1 LTGVGSNEVL
11 PADLIRSAVHER
23 PLGLYVHVPFCA
35 RRCGYCAFTTY
46 ALGDDGDVDAQDRY
60 VEAALAELA
69 VADRVLG
76 TGRPPLTSAYLGGG
90 TPTML
95 TTAQLAR
102 LLDGV
107 RHRFELAE
115 GAEISIEANPDGLR
129 PGQLAELRELGAT
142 RVSFGMQSLSR
153 RVLRTL
159 DRTHD
164 PERALAAVGEARAAG
179 FEHVSLDLIYGTPGE
194 TAQDWERTLREVV
207 ATGVDH
213 VSAYALG
220 IEPGTKLAARVRHGE
235 VPTPDA
241 DAAADRYLVADA
253 TLAAA
258 GFEWY
263 ELSNWARSVGARSRH
278 NLLYWRNDSWWGV
291 GPGAHSHVGGVR
303 WWNHTGLEA
312 WTRAAADGVPAA
324 GHEVLGAGQREL
336 ERVLLGVRLSDGLPL
351 DDRLD
356 AQGLERLLDAGLV
369 AQQDDCVVATLE
381 GRLLADH
388 LVRELTG

>member
-1 LTGVGSNEVL
+1 MIPVD
-11 PADLIRSAVHER
+11 DLRREVHER

-35 RRCGYCAFTTY
+35 RRCGYCAFTTF
-46 ALGDDGDVDAQDRY
+46 ALGDEGDRDAQDRY
-60 VEAALAELA
+60 VDAALAELD

-76 TGRPPLTSAYLGGG
+76 PDRPPLSSVYLGGG

-95 TTAQLAR
+95 TTAQLSR
-102 LLDGV
+102 LRDGV
-107 RHRFELAE
+107 RSRFELDAQVE
-115 GAEISIEANPDGLR
+115 LSIEANPDGLR
-129 PGQLAELRELGAT
+129 PEQLHELREAGAT

-164 PERALAAVGEARAAG
+164 PERALAAVAAAAAAG

-194 TAQDWERTLREVV
+194 TADDWTCTVREVV

-235 VPTPDA
+235 LRAPDS
-241 DAAADRYLVADA
+241 DEAADRYVAADE
-253 TLAAA
+253 LLSAA

-263 ELSNWARSVGARSRH
+263 ELSNWARTPGARCRH
-278 NLLYWRNDSWWGV
+278 NLLYWRNDHWWGV
-291 GPGAHSHVGGVR
+291 GPGAHSHVSGVR
-303 WWNHTGLEA
+303 WWNHAELDRWGAQALGG
-312 WTRAAADGVPAA
+312 DPPAA
-324 GHEVLGAGQREL
+324 GNEVLDDDQREL

-356 AQGLERLLDAGLV
+356 PAGLDRLV
-369 AQQDDCVVATLE
+369 RSGLIVERSERVVATPQ
-381 GRLLADH
+381 GRLLADYV
-388 LVRELTG
+388 VRELVG

>member
-1 LTGVGSNEVL
+1 MPVEDVRREV
-11 PADLIRSAVHER
+11 AER

-35 RRCGYCAFTTY
+35 RRCGYCAFTTF
-46 ALGDDGDVDAQDRY
+46 ALGDDGDPVTQDRY
-60 VEAALAELA
+60 VDAALAELEA
-69 VADRVLG
+69 ADRVLG
-76 TGRPPLTSAYLGGG
+76 PDRPPLTSIYFGGG

-95 TTAQLAR
+95 TASQLDR

-107 RHRFELAE
+107 RERFEL
-115 GAEISIEANPDGLR
+115 GADLEISMEANPDGLR
-129 PGQLAELRELGAT
+129 PGQLDQLRAAGAT

-153 RVLRTL
+153 RVLQIL

-164 PERALAAVGEARAAG
+164 PERALAAVAEARAAG

-194 TAQDWERTLREVV
+194 TAADWERTVREVV

-235 VPTPDA
+235 LRAPDG
-241 DAAADRYLVADA
+241 DEAADRYLVADE
-253 TLAAA
+253 LLRDA

-263 ELSNWARSVGARSRH
+263 ELSNWARTSDARCRH
-278 NLLYWRNDSWWGV
+278 NLLYWQGDHWWGI
-291 GPGAHSHVGGVR
+291 GPGAHSHVSGVR
-303 WWNHTGLEA
+303 WWNHTDLER
-312 WTRAAADGVPAA
+312 WGAAAGAGELPAA
-324 GHEVLGAGQREL
+324 GHEVLDGHQREL

-351 DDRLD
+351 DHRLD
-356 AQGLERLLDAGLV
+356 HAGLGRLLESGLV
-369 AQQDDCVVATLE
+369 VERSGRIVATTE

-388 LVRELTG
+388 VVRELVA

>member
-1 LTGVGSNEVL
+1 MIPVDEVRREL
-11 PADLIRSAVHER
+11 HER

-46 ALGDDGDVDAQDRY
+46 ALGDDGDLDVQDRY
-60 VEAALAELA
+60 VKAALAELG
-69 VADRVLG
+69 VADQLLG
-76 TGRPPLTSAYLGGG
+76 PQRPPLSTVYLGGG

-95 TTAQLAR
+95 TAPQLRR

-107 RHRFELAE
+107 RGRFELTE
-115 GAEISIEANPDGLR
+115 GAEVSIEANPDGLR
-129 PGQLAELRELGAT
+129 PGQLGQLRDAGVT
-142 RVSFGMQSLSR
+142 RVSFGMQSLSS

-164 PERALAAVGEARAAG
+164 PARALAAVGEAHDAG

-194 TAQDWERTLREVV
+194 TADDWERTLRAVI

-220 IEPGTKLAARVRHGE
+220 IEPGTKLATRVRHGE
-235 VPTPDA
+235 LAAPDS
-241 DAAADRYLVADA
+241 DRAADRYLVAES
-253 TLAAA
+253 LLGRA

-263 ELSNWARSVGARSRH
+263 ELSNWARSESARCRH
-278 NLLYWRNDSWWGV
+278 NLLYWEGDHWWGV
-291 GPGAHSHVGGVR
+291 GPGAHSHVSGVR
-303 WWNHTGLEA
+303 WWNHTGLDA
-312 WTRAAADGVPAA
+312 WTAIATGGDVPAE
-324 GHEVLGAGQREL
+324 GHEVLTADQREL
-336 ERVLLGVRLSDGLPL
+336 ERVLLGVRLSHGLPL

-356 AQGLERLLDAGLV
+356 HGGLGRLVDSGLAVERAGR
-369 AQQDDCVVATLE
+369 VVATVE

-388 LVRELTG
+388 LVRELVG